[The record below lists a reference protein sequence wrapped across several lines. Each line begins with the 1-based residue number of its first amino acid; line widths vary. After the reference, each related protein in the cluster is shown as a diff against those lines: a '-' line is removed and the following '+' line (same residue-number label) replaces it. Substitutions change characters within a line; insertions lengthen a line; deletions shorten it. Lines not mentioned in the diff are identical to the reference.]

1 MCFILSDCRQLAAS
15 CPSSPAARED
25 KQAQADNSSF
35 QGRRSPS
42 LELSGGPL
50 SAGETR
56 MCHLALDEEL
66 RLGEGD
72 TLWGDRAT
80 PEVPHPEAG
89 RAPLPAAHTSLP
101 ILSGAG
107 QPPG

>member
-1 MCFILSDCRQLAAS
+1 
-15 CPSSPAARED
+15 
-25 KQAQADNSSF
+25 
-35 QGRRSPS
+35 
-42 LELSGGPL
+42 
-50 SAGETR
+50 